1 MKNGFLKEYARR
13 GFLRDLLYN
22 NITSVKDIWEIQ
34 KRLNINIQPN
44 TVMAI
49 VVDNYHSETRNMS
62 EIQKQNLRLRILKTI
77 EKAAAKYDA
86 LAVNMEENLYAVLLY
101 LESNEL
107 AQIEKTIALGKFL
120 RDFIKEETG
129 ISVTVGIGRRKKNII
144 DLHLSYKDALLAC
157 NHKFFIGKS
166 QVIHIEHAIPFSDG
180 LELFS
185 IEVESQLS
193 VKILSCD
200 KKGAFETLDEL
211 LGPTIEG
218 RYINPIIMKTRLI
231 EIITTL
237 VKVGL
242 EAGANQEKLAKLSG
256 RFVQE
261 VLKSDTILDLKN
273 KMREIICGVI
283 EEISQDRK
291 RMNLQVFEEALG
303 YIDRNFTK
311 TIMLEDVAGH
321 VHIST
326 YYLSHGFKRFT
337 GITFKEYLTKTRIKK
352 AKKLLLTTDLSIGE
366 IAKRVGYDDPTYF
379 SRVFKNTE
387 GIPPSKFKMS
397 KKAYLERIFSER

>member
-1 MKNGFLKEYARR
+1 MKDGFLEEYARR

-77 EKAAAKYDA
+77 EKAAAKYNA
-86 LAVNMEENLYAVLLY
+86 PTVNMEENLYAVLLY
-101 LESNEL
+101 LESSES
-107 AQIEKTIALGKFL
+107 AQVEKTIAFGKFL
-120 RDFIKEETG
+120 RDYIKEETG
-129 ISVTVGIGRRKKNII
+129 ISVTVGIGKRKKNII

-193 VKILSCD
+193 LKILSCD
-200 KKGAFETLDEL
+200 KKGAFEILDEL
-211 LGPTIEG
+211 LGAAIEG
-218 RYINPIIMKTRLI
+218 RYVNPIIMKTRLV

-242 EAGANQEKLAKLSG
+242 EAGTNQQKLAKISG
-256 RFVQE
+256 RFMQE
-261 VLKSDTILDLKN
+261 VLRSDTILDLQDQ
-273 KMREIICGVI
+273 MREVICGVI
-283 EEISQDRK
+283 DEISQGRK
-291 RMNLQVFEEALG
+291 RMNLQVFEEALE
-303 YIDRNFTK
+303 YIEQNFAK
-311 TIMLEDVAGH
+311 TITLEDVAGH

-326 YYLSHGFKRFT
+326 YYFSHGFRRFT
-337 GITFKEYLTKTRIKK
+337 GITFKEYLTKTRMKE
-352 AKKLLLTTDLSIGE
+352 AKKLLSTTDLSIAD
-366 IAKRVGYDDPTYF
+366 IAKRVGYNDPTYF